1 MANKT
6 KTIIVSNRLPVK
18 ITEQNGAYILRPSE
32 GGLAT
37 GLGSVYKDGNNV
49 WIGWPGI
56 EVPPERQKEVTK
68 KLAAL
73 NLIPVFL
80 TNEEIN
86 LYYEGFSNEILWPVF
101 HYLVT
106 YANFE
111 QTYWD
116 FYQQVNNKF
125 RDVVIQNIKDGDT
138 VWVQDYQLLLLPS
151 LIRAERPGVTIG
163 FFQHIP
169 FPSYEMFR
177 LIPWRDELI
186 TGMLGAD
193 LLGFHTFDD
202 VRHFLSAA
210 SRLSSSKMADNVII
224 HKNRHVVV
232 EAFPMGI
239 DNEKFEA
246 LTQHP
251 KVARYAATFKESQK
265 DLKIIL
271 TIDRLDYSKG
281 IIQRLQALELL
292 LQMHPEYIEQVV
304 LYMIVVPSRD
314 TVPQYKELR
323 DRIDQLVGNIN
334 SRFRTMNW
342 MPIHYFYKSFAVE
355 FLSAL
360 YSSSDICLVTPMRD
374 GMNLVSKEYVA
385 SRTNN
390 DGVLILSEM
399 AGASKELNDA
409 LIVNPNNIGD
419 IMRAIVEAINMPAEE
434 QYARMSSMRHIVKK
448 FNIHLWV
455 KNFMD
460 KLEEVKQLQQSLL
473 TRHAA
478 QSIKEKIV
486 KAYAAAQDRYI
497 FLDYDGTLVGFQ
509 GDIDKAAPD
518 QELYD
523 LLTRL
528 TADPA
533 NRVIIISGRR
543 YETLQNWFGHLN
555 LDMIAEHGA
564 WQKQQHEEWKS
575 LPLLTDKWKQE
586 LGSILETYT
595 DRTPGSF
602 VEEKSYSLVWHYR
615 KVEKGLG
622 ELRASEIITHLRM
635 FIADKGLQMM
645 EGNKVIEF
653 KNVEVNKG
661 KAALNWLHDS
671 NPDFILALGDD
682 HTDEDIF
689 KALPEDAY
697 TIKVGSNIS
706 AARYYLR
713 DYKEVREMLKMLAL
727 QLEKNQ
733 NNTQKAPG
741 SNGKRTGKPSFLK
754 RILGSLNTK

>member
-1 MANKT
+1 
-6 KTIIVSNRLPVK
+6 
-18 ITEQNGAYILRPSE
+18 
-32 GGLAT
+32 
-37 GLGSVYKDGNNV
+37 
-49 WIGWPGI
+49 
-56 EVPPERQKEVTK
+56 
-68 KLAAL
+68 
-73 NLIPVFL
+73 
-80 TNEEIN
+80 
-86 LYYEGFSNEILWPVF
+86 
-101 HYLVT
+101 
-106 YANFE
+106 
-111 QTYWD
+111 
-116 FYQQVNNKF
+116 
-125 RDVVIQNIKDGDT
+125 
-138 VWVQDYQLLLLPS
+138 
-151 LIRAERPGVTIG
+151 
-163 FFQHIP
+163 
-169 FPSYEMFR
+169 
-177 LIPWRDELI
+177 
-186 TGMLGAD
+186 GMLGAD

-202 VRHFLSAA
+202 VRHFLSAV
-210 SRLSSSKMADNVII
+210 SRLSSSKMDDNVIVY
-224 HKNRHVVV
+224 KNRHIVV

-239 DNEKFEA
+239 DYAKFES

-251 KVARYAATFKESQK
+251 KVARYSAAFKESQK

-292 LQMHPEYIEQVV
+292 LQLHPKYIEQVV

-334 SRFRTMNW
+334 SRYRTMNW
-342 MPIHYFYKSFAVE
+342 VPVHYFYKSFAVE

-360 YSSSDICLVTPMRD
+360 YSTSDICLVTPMRD

-409 LIVNPNNIGD
+409 LIVNPNNIGE
-419 IMRAIVEAINMPAEE
+419 IMRAIVQAIDMSLEE
-434 QYARMSSMRHIVKK
+434 QNARMNSMRYIVRK
-448 FNIHLWV
+448 FDIHLWV

-460 KLEEVKQLQQSLL
+460 KLQEVKQLQQSML
-473 TRHAA
+473 TKHVA
-478 QSIKEKIV
+478 QSVKDRIS
-486 KAYAAAQDRYI
+486 KAYVAAKDRYI

-509 GDIDKAAPD
+509 GDIDKASPD

-523 LLTRL
+523 IIAKLS
-528 TADPA
+528 ADPA
-533 NRVIIISGRR
+533 NRIIIISGRR

-564 WQKQQHEEWKS
+564 WQKQLDEEWKS

-586 LGSILETYT
+586 VKTVLDTYT

-622 ELRASEIITHLRM
+622 ELRANEIVNHLRVV
-635 FIADKGLQMM
+635 IADKGLQMM

-653 KNVEVNKG
+653 KNIEVNKG
-661 KAALNWLHDS
+661 KAALNWLYNN

-713 DYKEVREMLKMLAL
+713 DYKEVRELLKTLTTYQEKTQASQERL
-727 QLEKNQ
+727 QNRS
-733 NNTQKAPG
+733 AA
-741 SNGKRTGKPSFLK
+741 KRTEHPSLLRRIFQSLTGK
-754 RILGSLNTK
+754 